1 MVSKDQ
7 SIIMQVA
14 AKIASELTP
23 KTNDINANI
32 VAFTEAYEMV
42 CDIILTSQGFTNTPA
57 SAETPIQNEEELF
70 NQAFPTAQP
79 TPMNTPASPPAN
91 TGGFQVRIKGK
102 QHGPIPSWL
111 HDACAVKGVTEV
123 WDNRDGLTANAK
135 RPWFKSTSGNDA
147 FWEPRGK

>member
-1 MVSKDQ
+1 MVTKDQ

-23 KTNDINANI
+23 KTNDVNANI
-32 VAFTEAYEMV
+32 VSFTEAYEMV
-42 CDIILTSQGFTNTPA
+42 CDIILTSQGF
-57 SAETPIQNEEELF
+57 SAQFTDIPTHNEEQLF

-102 QHGPIPSWL
+102 QHGPIPAWL